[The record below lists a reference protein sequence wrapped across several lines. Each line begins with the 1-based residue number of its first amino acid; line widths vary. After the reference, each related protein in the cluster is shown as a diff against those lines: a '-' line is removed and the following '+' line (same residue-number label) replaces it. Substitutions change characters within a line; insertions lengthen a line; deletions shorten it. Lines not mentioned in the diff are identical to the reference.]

1 MAQPY
6 QQPNYNSDGEQVW
19 NPTVGRY
26 FEPAKNQ
33 RESYGG
39 IVGALQDQ
47 LFRETGVAKSYPHNF
62 AGIIAAIEDLTFTQD
77 KPPVDPDVSPPDG
90 DVIIGPDGNPT
101 WEWIKEPRDGTLWY
115 DTRQGRLFIAYG
127 SEYYQTNGADGLAQ
141 VTKTGEQTEH
151 PVVGQFWWDV
161 DTQALYIFDGFWRDP
176 DGNIKDNF
184 QPGYTPVWRLVVE
197 DGGTATT
204 VTTATLP
211 LAPGT
216 RVVRQPAGEILP
228 ELDESQF
235 FVQKQYNEWLY
246 DALEALE
253 AAIESEEYSAPIEMG
268 TTPPANPEAGDLWY
282 DTNALELSIYYVDN
296 DTAQWIPT
304 AVSYNYDDQLSA
316 LSNQLI
322 LERTDRDADV
332 AALAT
337 RIDGVVH
344 DGTLIQNLQNALTAV
359 EVDLASR
366 PVFNANDF
374 TTAAAT
380 SLLRDRVAALEV
392 EPPDFSNFMSRS
404 EINDT
409 VDTLTSAVLSRAS
422 LGELA
427 EVRALIPSIV
437 GLVTQND
444 IDTSIANITTDYLPR
459 NGGTV
464 DGSFVI
470 NKTSYD
476 EPAFDFSQES
486 WSSVNALKFRTNS
499 AAQETATFGTTGH
512 AYEYAWN
519 FSGNEDFCWVYNDSN
534 KVFSITNEGPAC
546 STLYFGDIQENDNNG
561 RVIFNKI
568 DVKERLNT
576 YQAAFQQ
583 MRQGVANAT
592 DFDSLKANIISAL
605 ANV

>member
-1 MAQPY
+1 
-6 QQPNYNSDGEQVW
+6 
-19 NPTVGRY
+19 
-26 FEPAKNQ
+26 
-33 RESYGG
+33 
-39 IVGALQDQ
+39 
-47 LFRETGVAKSYPHNF
+47 
-62 AGIIAAIEDLTFTQD
+62 
-77 KPPVDPDVSPPDG
+77 
-90 DVIIGPDGNPT
+90 
-101 WEWIKEPRDGTLWY
+101 
-115 DTRQGRLFIAYG
+115 
-127 SEYYQTNGADGLAQ
+127 
-141 VTKTGEQTEH
+141 
-151 PVVGQFWWDV
+151 
-161 DTQALYIFDGFWRDP
+161 
-176 DGNIKDNF
+176 
-184 QPGYTPVWRLVVE
+184 
-197 DGGTATT
+197 
-204 VTTATLP
+204 
-211 LAPGT
+211 
-216 RVVRQPAGEILP
+216 
-228 ELDESQF
+228 QF

-374 TTAAAT
+374 TPAAAT

-499 AAQETATFGTTGH
+499 
-512 AYEYAWN
+512 
-519 FSGNEDFCWVYNDSN
+519 
-534 KVFSITNEGPAC
+534 
-546 STLYFGDIQENDNNG
+546 
-561 RVIFNKI
+561 
-568 DVKERLNT
+568 
-576 YQAAFQQ
+576 
-583 MRQGVANAT
+583 
-592 DFDSLKANIISAL
+592 
-605 ANV
+605 

>member
-1 MAQPY
+1 MTTMPSHNAEGHQT
-6 QQPNYNSDGEQVW
+6 W
-19 NPTVGRY
+19 NPSVGRY

-47 LFRETGVAKSYPHNF
+47 LVNQGSEVKAYPHNF
-62 AGIIAAIEDLTFTQD
+62 AGIIAAIEDLTFTQ
-77 KPPVDPDVSPPDG
+77 KEQPVDPDVKPPGG
-90 DVIIGPDGNPT
+90 DVIIGPDGQPT
-101 WEWIKEPRDGTLWY
+101 WEWITEPRDGELWY
-115 DTRQGRLFIAYG
+115 DTRQGRLFVAIDG
-127 SEYYQTNGADGLAQ
+127 EYYQTNGADGLAQ
-141 VTKTGEQTEH
+141 VTKTGEQAEN

-176 DGNIKDNF
+176 DGNIKDKF
-184 QPGYTPVWRLVVE
+184 EPGYTPVWRLVVE
-197 DGGTATT
+197 DGGAATT

-216 RVVRQPAGEILP
+216 RVLRDPAGEILP
-228 ELDESQF
+228 DLDVDQF
-235 FVQKQYNEWLY
+235 FVQKQYNEWIY

-253 AAIESEEYSAPIEMG
+253 AAIESEEYSAPIQMG
-268 TTPPANPEAGDLWY
+268 TTAPANPEAGDLWY
-282 DTNALELSIYYVDN
+282 DTSALELSIYYVDN

-332 AALAT
+332 AALGT
-337 RIDGVVH
+337 RIDGVV
-344 DGTLIQNLQNALTAV
+344 GNSALIQNISNALSAV
-359 EVDLASR
+359 EIDLAAR
-366 PVFNANDF
+366 PIFNANEY
-374 TTAAAT
+374 TPATAT
-380 SLLRDRVAALEV
+380 SALRDRVSALEV
-392 EPPDFSNFMSRS
+392 APPDFANFMPRN
-404 EINDT
+404 EINEAVSGLST
-409 VDTLTSAVLSRAS
+409 AVLTRAS
-422 LGELA
+422 LADVAAVLA
-427 EVRALIPSIV
+427 AIPSLE
-437 GLVTQND
+437 GLVTQDD
-444 IDTSIANITTDYLPR
+444 INTSIANITTNYLPR

-464 DGSFVI
+464 DGSFII
-470 NKTSYD
+470 NKTTYD
-476 EPAFDFSQES
+476 EPAFDFSQET
-486 WSSVNALKFRTNS
+486 WSSVNALKFKTNS
-499 AAQETATFGTTGH
+499 SFPSTVTYGTTGK

-519 FSGNEDFCWVYNDSN
+519 FNSEEDFCWVYNNSN

-576 YQAAFQQ
+576 YQDAFQQ

-605 ANV
+605 ASV